1 MSAALNIPVD
11 RRIAVTGEISLHGGV
26 KPVGG
31 IQQKADGAIR
41 DGCRMMIMPAENIK
55 RLSAADREYLEKSI
69 ALVGVSSV
77 DELIKLTMPGI
88 DCSKAK

>member
-41 DGCRMMIMPAENIK
+41 DGCRLK
-55 RLSAADREYLEKSI
+55 TLKDSLLRTGSI
-69 ALVGVSSV
+69 L
-77 DELIKLTMPGI
+77 K
-88 DCSKAK
+88 KA